1 MVIMRWRP
9 PRAAA
14 IPADT
19 HTCPLGVKEPP
30 GVRCGG
36 FGEYARLATGDQLI
50 HILRLVNEAL
60 RDVTI
65 PTEFIFPVRSLN
77 AASNPHLPR
86 GAVLPLRHA
95 VNEIALTAT

>member
-9 PRAAA
+9 PRTAA

-65 PTEFIFPVRSLN
+65 PNEFIFPDF
-77 AASNPHLPR
+77 
-86 GAVLPLRHA
+86 VLRLRHTM
-95 VNEIALTAT
+95 NEIAPAEQNARFRSPR